1 MADRNIGFFFRFAGI
16 ITVISIICMII
27 TEAGSAEFIVSL
39 VSLVL
44 SLIVLTVCSV
54 IINKRK

>member
-16 ITVISIICMII
+16 IMVISIICMII
-27 TEAGSAEFIVSL
+27 TELGSAEFIVSL

-44 SLIVLTVCSV
+44 SLIVIVVCS
-54 IINKRK
+54 IILNKKK

>member
-16 ITVISIICMII
+16 ILVISVICMII
-27 TEAGSAEFIVSL
+27 TEVGSAEFIVSL
-39 VSLVL
+39 VSLIL

-54 IINKRK
+54 ILNRKK